1 MSKVSML
8 GKITCVEGKG
18 ADLEAAMAE
27 MVAASGEV
35 SGVEIYAYFSGDEN
49 EYWFFALMSNQEA
62 MQSHNQSEAMQ
73 KAMSGLGELM
83 AGPPDMHMVTPIS
96 ANGFEI

>member
-18 ADLEAAMAE
+18 DALEAAMAD
-27 MVAASGEV
+27 MVTASTEEA
-35 SGVEIYAYFSGDEN
+35 GVEIYAYFKGDEN
-49 EYWFFALMSNQEA
+49 EYWFFALMSGQEVMQTHGQSDA
-62 MQSHNQSEAMQ
+62 MK

-83 AGPPDMHMVTPIS
+83 AGPPDMHMTTPIS
-96 ANGFEI
+96 ANGFDI